1 MNWNK
6 RLSVL
11 YLIFKLQWKEVKKV
25 DKKTISTGLIVL
37 SLIAAVLAALD
48 YVVKDLAPLN
58 LGADSWVLVAIG
70 LAAYAI
76 YVKLT

>member
-1 MNWNK
+1 
-6 RLSVL
+6 
-11 YLIFKLQWKEVKKV
+11 VKKV